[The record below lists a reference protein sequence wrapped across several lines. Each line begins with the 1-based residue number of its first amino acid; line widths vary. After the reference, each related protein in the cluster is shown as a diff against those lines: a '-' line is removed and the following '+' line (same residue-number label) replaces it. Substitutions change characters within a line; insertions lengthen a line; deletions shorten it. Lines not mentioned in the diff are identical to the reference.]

1 MWDFVS
7 QKILK
12 HRSYFVFSS
21 NVLLGIIVCNSPY
34 RGVYIMLSRT
44 VIKNDSLSTLT
55 IHHYPA
61 VNLNSLHLIFFLS
74 FSISFSPR
82 YFSVFT
88 KKKRCKF
95 EVRSNWSCFR
105 LRCNSPILGFS
116 TCPDV
121 GFRSNQIYSLSDRYF
136 ICLRWASA
144 LVQLW
149 DHIIC

>member
-34 RGVYIMLSRT
+34 RGVYIMLLRT

-61 VNLNSLHLIFFLS
+61 VNLNSLHLIFFFLFPS
-74 FSISFSPR
+74 RFSTLLFCL
-82 YFSVFT
+82 YQ
-88 KKKRCKF
+88 KKKKKVQVWGQIQLIVFQIEMQFTHIGFQHLSRCGFQVK
-95 EVRSNWSCFR
+95 SN
-105 LRCNSPILGFS
+105 L
-116 TCPDV
+116 
-121 GFRSNQIYSLSDRYF
+121 
-136 ICLRWASA
+136 
-144 LVQLW
+144 
-149 DHIIC
+149 